1 MTRAAESEAR
11 RTYNHGCLIAQA
23 LDILGDRWTLLI
35 LRDLMAG
42 LTRYSEILESCQGM
56 SPNVLSDR
64 LKRLEAEG
72 LIVRHYERA
81 LPPKIEYTL
90 TEKGWD
96 IRPILKS
103 LIDWSRTH
111 LSPAADSN
119 VPPLETDFAVR
130 TTSVFAFQPERAEG
144 IEATLVVE
152 IDDESTSNCWTFRV
166 HDGHLHPRRSA
177 DPEADVRLC
186 TNTAGFFQ
194 FISGQVDPAECGQ
207 LDGPPE
213 VARAIQSCF
222 QRT

>member
-1 MTRAAESEAR
+1 MTRLPETDAR
-11 RTYNHGCLIAQA
+11 RTYNHSCTIAQA

-42 LTRYSEILESCQGM
+42 LNRYGEILESCQGM

-72 LIVRHYERA
+72 LIERHYERA

-90 TEKGWD
+90 TEKGWA

-103 LIDWSRTH
+103 FIDWGREF
-111 LSPAADSN
+111 LPPASDSN
-119 VPPLETDFAVR
+119 LPPVETDFAVR
-130 TTSVFAFQPERAEG
+130 TASAFAFLPERAEG

-152 IDDESTSNCWTFRV
+152 IGDDADANCWTFRV

-177 DPEADVRLC
+177 DPQPDVRLS
-186 TNTAGFFQ
+186 TSTAGFFQ
-194 FISGQVDPAECGQ
+194 FLSGQVDPAECGQ

-222 QRT
+222 LRT